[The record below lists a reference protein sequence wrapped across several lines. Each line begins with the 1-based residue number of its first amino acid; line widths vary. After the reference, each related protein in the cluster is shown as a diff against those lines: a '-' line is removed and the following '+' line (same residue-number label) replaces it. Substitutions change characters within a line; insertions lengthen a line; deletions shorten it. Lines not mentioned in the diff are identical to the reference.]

1 MSEQVKTIEFAG
13 KQVEAIDCTPT
24 WRWAMSVCIHAIA
37 ENGLSAKDAIAELM
51 RLADNVDAKHKEEMD
66 DIKNLQTMADNQER
80 LLLNLREIA
89 ERKRLTFSNNAL
101 YDYERAKFIGMID
114 AMRTLG
120 LDVEPY
126 NWINL

>member
-13 KQVEAIDCTPT
+13 KQVETIDCTPT
-24 WRWAMSVCIHAIA
+24 WRWAMSVYILAIA
-37 ENGLSAKDAIAELM
+37 QKGMNAKDAIADLE
-51 RLADNVDAKHKEEMD
+51 RLADNVDAKHKQEMEE
-66 DIKNLQTMADNQER
+66 IKKLQTMADNQER

-101 YDYERAKFIGMID
+101 YDYERAKFIGMIE

-120 LDVEPY
+120 MDVEPY

>member
-1 MSEQVKTIEFAG
+1 
-13 KQVEAIDCTPT
+13 
-24 WRWAMSVCIHAIA
+24 MSVYIHAIA
-37 ENGLSAKDAIAELM
+37 QNGLSAQDAIADLM
-51 RLADNVDAKHKEEMD
+51 RLADNVDAKHKQEMD
-66 DIKNLQTMADNQER
+66 EIKNLQTMADNQER

-114 AMRTLG
+114 AMRILG
-120 LDVEPY
+120 MDVEPY